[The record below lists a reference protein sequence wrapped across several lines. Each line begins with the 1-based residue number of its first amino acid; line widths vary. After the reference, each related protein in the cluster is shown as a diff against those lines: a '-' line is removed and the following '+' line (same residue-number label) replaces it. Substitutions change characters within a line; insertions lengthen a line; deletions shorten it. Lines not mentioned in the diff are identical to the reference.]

1 MTHIERLKEL
11 LRRYVGFDPDAP
23 EAPKH
28 GLCANCM
35 WVQPVGS
42 DNTEDVRREDI
53 IKPITA
59 RWPGF
64 SGVPNFPVE
73 GTDAAYYRNL
83 NKYDPA
89 TEHGKARRDLRL
101 FIIAELKRMLADET
115 GLQPGLHSQ
124 PGGATAMEEET

>member
-11 LRRYVGFDPDAP
+11 LRRYVGFNPDAP
-23 EAPKH
+23 EDPKH

-35 WVQPVGS
+35 WVYPVGS
-42 DNTEDVRREDI
+42 EDAEDMLREAI
-53 IKPITA
+53 IQPITA

-64 SGVPNFPVE
+64 SGDSAYPVE
-73 GTDAAYYRNL
+73 GPVAYYQYQD
-83 NKYDPA
+83 KYNPA

-124 PGGATAMEEET
+124 PGGATAMEDRT

>member
-23 EAPKH
+23 VDPKH

-35 WVQPVGS
+35 WVYPVGS
-42 DNTEDVRREDI
+42 DDAEDELREDI

-64 SGVPNFPVE
+64 SGDENYPVE

>member
-64 SGVPNFPVE
+64 SGDENYPVE

-89 TEHGKARRDLRL
+89 TEHGRARRELRL
-101 FIIAELKRMLADET
+101 FIIAELKRMLADEA

>member
-35 WVQPVGS
+35 WVQPIGS
-42 DNTEDVRREDI
+42 DDTEDELREDI
-53 IKPITA
+53 LEPIHA

-64 SGVPNFPVE
+64 SGDSAYPVE
-73 GTDAAYYRNL
+73 GRVAYYQCQD
-83 NKYDPA
+83 KYNPA

-101 FIIAELKRMLADET
+101 FIIAELKRMLADEA